1 MEVYGMERFSV
12 YQSEALKMF
21 YMNFIF
27 YFINEYFKIKNE
39 LGRETDELEK
49 FGDAINSYS
58 NTVKDIMIY
67 DKSQCDFMDNMRKVV
82 WNAYDAVIQN
92 L

>member
-1 MEVYGMERFSV
+1 MERFSV
-12 YQSEALKMF
+12 DQSEALKMI
-21 YMNFIF
+21 YMKFIF

-39 LGRETDELEK
+39 LGQETDELEK

-82 WNAYDAVIQN
+82 WNAYDAVIN
-92 L
+92 SL

>member
-1 MEVYGMERFSV
+1 MERFTV
-12 YQSEALKMF
+12 NQSEEKKMF

-27 YFINEYFKIKNE
+27 YFIGEYFKIKNE
-39 LGRETDELEK
+39 LGRETEELEEL
-49 FGDAINSYS
+49 GNAINNYS

-67 DKSQCDFMDNMRKVV
+67 DQSQCDFMDNMRKTV
-82 WNAYDAVIQN
+82 WDAYDTVINN

>member
-1 MEVYGMERFSV
+1 MERFTVS
-12 YQSEALKMF
+12 QSEEKKMF

-39 LGRETDELEK
+39 LGRETDELEAL
-49 FGDAINSYS
+49 GDAINSYS
-58 NTVKDIMIY
+58 NIVKDIMIF
-67 DKSQCDFMDNMRKVV
+67 DQSQCDFMDNMRKTV
-82 WNAYDAVIQN
+82 WNAYDAVISS

>member
-1 MEVYGMERFSV
+1 MERFSV
-12 YQSEALKMF
+12 NQSEALKMF

-39 LGRETDELEK
+39 LGRETDELEEL
-49 FGDAINSYS
+49 GDAINSYS

-67 DKSQCDFMDNMRKVV
+67 DKSQCDFMDNMRKTV
-82 WNAYDAVIQN
+82 WNAYDAVIN
-92 L
+92 SL

>member
-1 MEVYGMERFSV
+1 MERFTVS
-12 YQSEALKMF
+12 QSEEKKMF

-39 LGRETDELEK
+39 LGRETDELEAL
-49 FGDAINSYS
+49 GDAINSYS
-58 NTVKDIMIY
+58 NTVKDIMIF
-67 DKSQCDFMDNMRKVV
+67 DQSQCDFMDNMRKVV
-82 WNAYDAVIQN
+82 WKAYDSVISS

>member
-1 MEVYGMERFSV
+1 MERFTVS
-12 YQSEALKMF
+12 QSEEKKMF

-27 YFINEYFKIKNE
+27 YFIGEYFKIKNE
-39 LGRETDELEK
+39 LGCETEELEK
-49 FGDAINSYS
+49 FGDAINNYS

-67 DKSQCDFMDNMRKVV
+67 DQSQCDFMDSMRKTV
-82 WNAYDAVIQN
+82 WNTYDAVINN

>member
-1 MEVYGMERFSV
+1 MERFSAN
-12 YQSEALKMF
+12 QSEALKMF
-21 YMNFIF
+21 YMNLIF

-39 LGRETDELEK
+39 LGRETDELEEL
-49 FGDAINSYS
+49 GDAINSYS

-82 WNAYDAVIQN
+82 WDAYDAVIQN

>member
-1 MEVYGMERFSV
+1 MERFTVS
-12 YQSEALKMF
+12 QSEEKKMF

-39 LGRETDELEK
+39 LGRETQELEE

-58 NTVKDIMIY
+58 NTVKDIMIFDQSQCVFMDSMRKTVWDAY
-67 DKSQCDFMDNMRKVV
+67 DK
-82 WNAYDAVIQN
+82 VIN
-92 L
+92 SL

>member
-1 MEVYGMERFSV
+1 MERFTV
-12 YQSEALKMF
+12 KQSEEKKMF

-39 LGRETDELEK
+39 LCRETEELEK

>member
-1 MEVYGMERFSV
+1 MERFSV
-12 YQSEALKMF
+12 KQSEEKKMF

-39 LGRETDELEK
+39 LGWETDELEEL
-49 FGDAINSYS
+49 GDAINSYS
-58 NTVKDIMIY
+58 NTVKDIMIF
-67 DKSQCDFMDNMRKVV
+67 DQSQCDFMDNMRKVV
-82 WNAYDAVIQN
+82 WDAYDKVINN

>member
-1 MEVYGMERFSV
+1 MERFTIE
-12 YQSEALKMF
+12 QSEEKKMF

-39 LGRETDELEK
+39 LGHETDELEEL
-49 FGDAINSYS
+49 GYAINSYS
-58 NTVKDIMIY
+58 NTVKDIMIF
-67 DKSQCDFMDNMRKVV
+67 DQSQCDFMDNMRKTV

>member
-1 MEVYGMERFSV
+1 MERFTVS
-12 YQSEALKMF
+12 QSEEKKMF

-39 LGRETDELEK
+39 LGRETDELEAL
-49 FGDAINSYS
+49 GDAINSYS
-58 NTVKDIMIY
+58 NIVKDIMIF
-67 DKSQCDFMDNMRKVV
+67 DQSQCDFMDNMRKVV
-82 WNAYDAVIQN
+82 WNAYDAVISS

>member
-1 MEVYGMERFSV
+1 MERFTV
-12 YQSEALKMF
+12 NQSEEKKMF

-27 YFINEYFKIKNE
+27 YFIGEYFKIKNE
-39 LGRETDELEK
+39 LCRETKELEE
-49 FGDAINSYS
+49 FGDAINNYS

-67 DKSQCDFMDNMRKVV
+67 DQSQCDFMDNMRKTV
-82 WNAYDAVIQN
+82 WDAYDAVINN

>member
-1 MEVYGMERFSV
+1 MERFTIE
-12 YQSEALKMF
+12 QSEEKKMF

-39 LGRETDELEK
+39 LGLETDELEEL
-49 FGDAINSYS
+49 GDAINSYS
-58 NTVKDIMIY
+58 NTVKDIMIF
-67 DKSQCDFMDNMRKVV
+67 DQSQCDFMDNMRKVV

>member
-1 MEVYGMERFSV
+1 MERFTVS
-12 YQSEALKMF
+12 QSEEKKMF

-39 LGRETDELEK
+39 LGLETDELEEL
-49 FGDAINSYS
+49 GDAINSYS
-58 NTVKDIMIY
+58 NTVKDIMIF
-67 DKSQCDFMDNMRKVV
+67 DQSQCDFMDNMRKVV